1 VPCSGGLDLPCDL
14 YVPETFSFPYFVEC
28 KNEAKFCIN
37 SILLQNGIIHQYY
50 GEAEYKKIYARHFW
64 KKYIRTPDT
73 VVVFKGGCFS
83 TAMVMFQPHE
93 IMDTILY
100 HVKTRFAFDTLE
112 NWLVYCP
119 KLPIPECGTSD
130 CGTALEIVSEDDG
143 EVN

>member
-37 SILLQNGIIHQYY
+37 SILNEHGAIHVYF
-50 GEAEYKKIYARHFW
+50 ELAANKMTESRHFW
-64 KKYIRTPDT
+64 KSYETMPDP

-83 TAMVMFQPHE
+83 SVM
-93 IMDTILY
+93 IMYYPRHNQNNALY
-100 HVKTRFAFDTLE
+100 HANGRTISTLE
-112 NWLVYCP
+112 KWLELCP
-119 KLPIPECGTSD
+119 KHALQRVDGTHYNGS
-130 CGTALEIVSEDDG
+130 ALSMETEDDG